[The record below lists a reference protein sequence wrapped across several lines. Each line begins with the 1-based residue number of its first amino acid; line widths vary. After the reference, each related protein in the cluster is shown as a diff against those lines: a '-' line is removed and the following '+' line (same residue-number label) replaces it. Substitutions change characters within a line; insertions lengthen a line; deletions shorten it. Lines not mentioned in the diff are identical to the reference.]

1 LTNPGEIL
9 VIKIGG
15 STLGSHDTTL
25 RDVVSL
31 HSRGLRPVVVH
42 GGGNKVT
49 EWLGRLGIETEFV
62 RGRRVTDTETLQVV
76 IAVLAGLVNKEL
88 VSSIIAHGGNAVGL
102 SGADGG
108 LMRAEIREPDLGYV
122 GEITQ
127 VDPAPVNALLDAGY
141 IPVIATSALGP
152 SSADGNDTQLLNVNG
167 DTSACEIAVALKA
180 SRLIFLTDVP
190 GVKDGQG
197 AVLSTLTR
205 SQAQTLM
212 DSGVISGGMIPKV
225 AACLHALPS
234 VPTTQI
240 IDGRPTGALV
250 EAADSVHTGT
260 TIVGG
265 RE

>member
-1 LTNPGEIL
+1 MTNPGEVL

-25 RDVVSL
+25 KDVVSL

-49 EWLGRLGIETEFV
+49 EWLERMGVETEFV
-62 RGRRVTDTETLQVV
+62 RGRRVTDAETLQVV

-88 VSSIIAHGGNAVGL
+88 VSSIISLGGNAVGL

-108 LMRAEIREPDLGYV
+108 LMRAEIREPELGYV

-127 VDPAPVNALLDAGY
+127 VDPAPINALLDAGY

-152 SSADGNDTQLLNVNG
+152 SSADGGNAQLLNVNG

-197 AVLSTLTR
+197 AVLSTLPR
-205 SQAQTLM
+205 SQALSLM
-212 DSGVISGGMIPKV
+212 ESGVVAGGMIPKV
-225 AACLHALPS
+225 EACLRALPS

-240 IDGRPTGALV
+240 IDGRSPGALV
-250 EAADSVHTGT
+250 KALDGVHTGT
-260 TIVGG
+260 TIIGG